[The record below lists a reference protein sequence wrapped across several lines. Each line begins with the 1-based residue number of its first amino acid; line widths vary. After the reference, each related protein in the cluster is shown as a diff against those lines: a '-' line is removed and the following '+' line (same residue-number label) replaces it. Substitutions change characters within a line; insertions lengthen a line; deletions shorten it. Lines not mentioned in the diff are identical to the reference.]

1 MTRKDPVHVVGW
13 QEMAKFP
20 LWDDVK
26 MKAKVDTGA
35 RSSAIHAEQ
44 YEIKRL
50 PSTKERPV
58 NEQIHMQL
66 KVGPKA
72 RPRFVWVKAPV
83 VDYRNVKNSG
93 GKIEERP
100 FIETEIEVGGVQHPI
115 ILSVTNR
122 EKMKFPVLLGR
133 AFLAGKF
140 LVDSQSRHLLS
151 AKSGRAKK
159 GTLSSLLDEE
169 E

>member
-1 MTRKDPVHVVGW
+1 MHRHLPIVGW
-13 QEMAKFP
+13 QEIVRFP
-20 LWDDVK
+20 HWKSVK

-35 RSSAIHAEQ
+35 RSAALHAEE
-44 YEIKRL
+44 YEVVRL
-50 PSTKERPV
+50 AGTKDRPL
-58 NEQIHMQL
+58 NEEL
-66 KVGPKA
+66 KMRLRVGSESNPK
-72 RPRFVWVKAPV
+72 FVWVQAPI

-100 FIETEIEVGGVQHPI
+100 FIETEIEIGGCHFPI

-140 LVDSQSRHLLS
+140 LVDSGS
-151 AKSGRAKK
+151 AKLLKKAKMQ
-159 GTLSSLLDEE
+159 SEE
-169 E
+169 EEEA